1 MEVVSLYSHEV
12 LSVLLLRCDLIV
24 RHIDHINIESL
35 QFFSEPLNGTEV
47 HIVHDWSQVDS
58 DSVDDCSVSTML
70 LYMFTSFILPYS
82 MKFHQFARQLSRA
95 PLGHSPNSSSLS
107 LMGIFCS
114 CLAR

>member
-1 MEVVSLYSHEV
+1 M
-12 LSVLLLRCDLIV
+12 LRCDLIV
-24 RHIDHINIESL
+24 RHVDHINIESL
-35 QFFSEPLNGTEV
+35 KFFSEPLNGTEV
-47 HIVHDWSQVDS
+47 HIAHDWSQVDN
-58 DSVDDCSVSTML
+58 DGVDDCSVSTML

-95 PLGHSPNSSSLS
+95 PQGHYFPNSSSLS